1 MLRNLFVQFLRDAR
15 AQRLRLA
22 LTIGG
27 LAWGTA
33 AVVLLLA
40 FGEGFGRQQLVRQQ
54 GLGESIV
61 INWPMRT
68 TLPWQGLPRG
78 RTIAMTPEDLT
89 WLRRELPEIA
99 RLSEE
104 FQRGRARIAW
114 QDRSLAVNLTA
125 TNVEYGAM
133 RNLVPSAGGRF
144 LNEVDLAERRRV
156 VFLGD
161 AIAAEL
167 FGNESEVVGRTVR
180 IDGVPFLVIGVMA
193 KKLQDSSYNGRDEN
207 RATIPSTTFRALYG
221 VDEVDFFIYQTASPA
236 DVPVA
241 RRRVQEAVA
250 HRLRF
255 DPDDMEA
262 IQVWDLTEMEKFL
275 GSFSLAFQIFLL
287 SVGSMTLV
295 VGGIGVANIMYLT
308 VEERTRE
315 IGIKMAL
322 GARPRFVLGQFL
334 CETLLL
340 TGIGG
345 AVGFLFSWTV
355 CAVFPANGFAE
366 YLGTPSI
373 SWPVASFTAA
383 ILGGVGLVAGFFP
396 ARAAARLAPVEALR
410 S

>member
-40 FGEGFGRQQLVRQQ
+40 FGEGFGRQQMVRQQ

-315 IGIKMAL
+315 IGTQD
-322 GARPRFVLGQFL
+322 GARRPAALRPRTVPLRDAASDRDRR
-334 CETLLL
+334 
-340 TGIGG
+340 
-345 AVGFLFSWTV
+345 AVGSSSRGRS
-355 CAVFPANGFAE
+355 A
-366 YLGTPSI
+366 PS
-373 SWPVASFTAA
+373 SPPTDSPSTSAPCRSLAGGELYRGDPGVSGSSRGSSPPV
-383 ILGGVGLVAGFFP
+383 
-396 ARAAARLAPVEALR
+396 RRRLAPVEALR

>member
-1 MLRNLFVQFLRDAR
+1 MLRNLLVQFLRDAR

-40 FGEGFGRQQLVRQQ
+40 FGEGFGRQQMVRQQ

-89 WLRRELPEIA
+89 WLRREVPEIA

-207 RATIPSTTFRALYG
+207 RATIPSTTFRAL
-221 VDEVDFFIYQTASPA
+221 
-236 DVPVA
+236 
-241 RRRVQEAVA
+241 
-250 HRLRF
+250 
-255 DPDDMEA
+255 
-262 IQVWDLTEMEKFL
+262 
-275 GSFSLAFQIFLL
+275 
-287 SVGSMTLV
+287 
-295 VGGIGVANIMYLT
+295 
-308 VEERTRE
+308 
-315 IGIKMAL
+315 
-322 GARPRFVLGQFL
+322 
-334 CETLLL
+334 
-340 TGIGG
+340 
-345 AVGFLFSWTV
+345 
-355 CAVFPANGFAE
+355 
-366 YLGTPSI
+366 
-373 SWPVASFTAA
+373 
-383 ILGGVGLVAGFFP
+383 
-396 ARAAARLAPVEALR
+396 
-410 S
+410 

>member
-1 MLRNLFVQFLRDAR
+1 
-15 AQRLRLA
+15 
-22 LTIGG
+22 
-27 LAWGTA
+27 
-33 AVVLLLA
+33 
-40 FGEGFGRQQLVRQQ
+40 
-54 GLGESIV
+54 
-61 INWPMRT
+61 
-68 TLPWQGLPRG
+68 
-78 RTIAMTPEDLT
+78 
-89 WLRRELPEIA
+89 
-99 RLSEE
+99 
-104 FQRGRARIAW
+104 
-114 QDRSLAVNLTA
+114 
-125 TNVEYGAM
+125 
-133 RNLVPSAGGRF
+133 
-144 LNEVDLAERRRV
+144 
-156 VFLGD
+156 
-161 AIAAEL
+161 
-167 FGNESEVVGRTVR
+167 
-180 IDGVPFLVIGVMA
+180 
-193 KKLQDSSYNGRDEN
+193 
-207 RATIPSTTFRALYG
+207 YG

-396 ARAAARLAPVEALR
+396 ARAAAHLAPVEALR